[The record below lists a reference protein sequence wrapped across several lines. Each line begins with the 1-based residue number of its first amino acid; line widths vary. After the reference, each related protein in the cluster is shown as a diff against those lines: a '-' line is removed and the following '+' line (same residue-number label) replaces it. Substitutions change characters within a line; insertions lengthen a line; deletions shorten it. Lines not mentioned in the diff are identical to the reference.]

1 MKLGLLLIKGVD
13 QILQNFVLGQYEE
26 FKKKLKTKKEQENFK
41 NNLKDFADKFTAKHQ
56 NEIVATS
63 QFADYL
69 DSYNVIGHV
78 LDYYF
83 DPNESPADF
92 CKKQST
98 MARSLLGKTHPI
110 SPVDKS
116 IEDFY
121 RGVYDFV
128 NQYFLDKI
136 STENIASYHVLMQS
150 QKTLE
155 KLEGELR
162 LPKPVVRKNTY
173 SLNWDPIPRRFF
185 RQNYGDH
192 AQIIYHDNLFEICQN
207 EKHVVLLDTAGAG
220 KSVELQ
226 HVAAIASLSE
236 NNTYPILINLQ
247 LYVEQP
253 IEDIIHETYPEV
265 DYDQLFLIIDGYD
278 EVLPEKSLELARSVN
293 SFVHKHPNTKI
304 LVSSRSNF
312 YQICNE
318 NGKGSTFTGFK
329 VYGIAPLS
337 PEDIDVYVKSKGI
350 QRDYFWSI
358 INANSLDDL
367 IMIPFYLNYICEL
380 LQGNVVISGKSQLM
394 YQIVCSL
401 FEHDLQKYVNT
412 VQLDEQRE
420 SILWQLGKLAFAM
433 QSMHQKSLS
442 DTDYQLLMGANPFSL
457 IRYSGLFKKTTN
469 KTWEF
474 EHNNFREYLAAK
486 YLAGLGLE
494 DIKAVICVED
504 GFIKESWINV
514 LSYLVVISDDDSILN
529 WIVDTNPEIVIFF
542 EKDKLPQD
550 KRTKII
556 IALLNTWAERNV
568 WLSRKYGHISRIAEF
583 GHSETLIDYLLDRI
597 SNPNHFRER
606 ANALHILFFSTNMYG
621 KEQEIR
627 QVLFDFIQKDVGEEY
642 GRYIAIETLGELQ
655 LHSPE
660 ITDYLVSHLTKNH
673 GDYELGVIK
682 YLSKHENPGE
692 YLQVLFEQYLLARDE
707 SKSGHEWN
715 ICASIEEIIL
725 SFTSFELLRD
735 AFLFFAEN
743 SSNYSSY
750 EEVLN
755 RLTDKLILHYQ
766 AGNTETADVV
776 FKGWMIGAKEFNQT
790 VRSCCFRF
798 FVSTDTRHTLIRA
811 MATHTC
817 ESDDYHAVFEF
828 EYCADKDCYI
838 ILGESYRMDQ
848 NTYGSFFYKIASRLP
863 VKHEFYETYATLLR
877 ENVIE
882 LPQKES
888 FRNYE
893 LFRKEGSQIYFDSL
907 FDKERYRAL
916 LYAMLKKVDKFEA
929 CFSDPFWDE
938 YPFLDPSNADE
949 HAYQLLTYDI
959 KHMENDPHLVRD
971 LPDMV
976 DNWDWYAINEIKN
989 VLRGHDGIYIKN
1001 EQRKY
1006 IEIWCRNM
1014 LQKIDFDRDM
1024 KPWSFC
1030 SMTYALKQV
1039 IVISNM
1045 FDINY
1050 EREVFLDFL
1059 KIPRM
1064 IIEERNTRETND
1076 IFASYVTAHLT
1087 DEDIQK
1093 QVQKNI
1099 EARNMCLLSAQEHL
1113 KYCQENK
1120 LVFAVDYAR
1129 EICERESDDYD
1140 IRGTAIQYLIAVRG
1154 YDYVLDL
1161 YLDTTD
1167 EELFKCLVYATESIQ
1182 NSRITEKMEEKN
1194 KKSSDRTLYLSR
1206 LIRTGSKHGLQTL
1219 CSLLEERMSVSQ
1231 CRGEDTTETITRE
1244 LEVIHNPSLLPEL
1257 ARLQAIR
1264 FKPGFQDDGFI
1275 TMYESLRRAFVNVA
1289 QNNYCAVVN
1298 HLKATCAK
1306 TVFGSDE
1313 QFFCN
1318 SLLDDIRQTHTNKL
1332 DVAWSIKKIKQFF
1345 QQHKGIMDY

>member
-1 MKLGLLLIKGVD
+1 MELGLLLIKGVD

-83 DPNESPADF
+83 DPNESLADF

-98 MARSLLGKTHPI
+98 MARSLLEKTHPI
-110 SPVDKS
+110 RPIDKS

-136 STENIASYHVLMQS
+136 PTENIASYHALMQS

-162 LPKPVVRKNTY
+162 LPKPIVRKNTY

-318 NGKGSTFTGFK
+318 NGKGSTFTDFK

-337 PEDIDVYVKSKGI
+337 TEDIDVYVKSKGI

-486 YLAGLGLE
+486 YLAGLELE

-529 WIVDTNPEIVIFF
+529 WIVDTNPEIVISF

-568 WLSRKYGHISRIAEF
+568 WLSRKYGHFSKIASF
-583 GHSETLIDYLLDRI
+583 GQSEELIDYLLDRI
-597 SNPNHFRER
+597 SNPRHFRER
-606 ANALHILFFSTNMYG
+606 ANALHILLFATDKYG
-621 KEQEIR
+621 KEEKIR
-627 QVLFDFIQKDVGEEY
+627 KVLFDFIQICSGENY
-642 GRYIAIETLGELQ
+642 GRYIAIEALGELR
-655 LHSPE
+655 LHTPE

-673 GDYELGVIK
+673 GDYELGVVK
-682 YLSKHENPGE
+682 YLSKHDNPGN
-692 YLQVLFEQYLLARDE
+692 YLPVLFEQYLFAHRK

-715 ICASIEEIIL
+715 ICISIENIVS
-725 SFTSFELLRD
+725 SFTSLELLRD
-735 AFLFFAEN
+735 SFLFFVKI
-743 SSNYSSY
+743 SSNHSSY
-750 EEVLN
+750 KKVLN
-755 RLTDKLILHYQ
+755 CLIEKMVFHYQ
-766 AGNTETADVV
+766 AGIIETVDVV
-776 FKGWMIGAKEFNQT
+776 FSGWMIGANKSNPTIRNYCYKFFETTDSRHLLIKELAAYY
-790 VRSCCFRF
+790 RE
-798 FVSTDTRHTLIRA
+798 TD
-811 MATHTC
+811 
-817 ESDDYHAVFEF
+817 DVHAIFEL
-828 EYCADKDCYI
+828 EYCGDRECYAL
-838 ILGESYRMDQ
+838 LGEFYHTDK
-848 NTYGSFFYKIASRLP
+848 NTYGSFFQDIASRLP
-863 VKHEFYETYATLLR
+863 VNHEFYESYAALLR
-877 ENVIE
+877 ENGIE
-882 LPQKES
+882 LLPKKS
-888 FRNYE
+888 FKNYE
-893 LFRKEGSQIYFDSL
+893 IIRKQGSQIYFDSL
-907 FDKERYRAL
+907 FSKEKYRELIFSLLEKADKLDAS
-916 LYAMLKKVDKFEA
+916 
-929 CFSDPFWDE
+929 FSDSFWDE
-938 YPFLDPSNADE
+938 YPFLDPANAEE
-949 HAYQLLTYDI
+949 HAYQQLTYDI
-959 KHMENDPHLVRD
+959 KNFGDASNLVRD
-971 LPDMV
+971 LPDLV
-976 DNWDWYAINEIKN
+976 TDWDEYAINEIINTLRCNKGIN
-989 VLRGHDGIYIKN
+989 VTSQ
-1001 EQRKY
+1001 QRDYVKK
-1006 IEIWCRNM
+1006 WCESM
-1014 LQKIDFDRDM
+1014 LQRIDMKYDI
-1024 KPWSFC
+1024 KPWSLC
-1030 SMTYALKQV
+1030 EMSSKLYQV
-1039 IVISNM
+1039 IIISKMLN
-1045 FDINY
+1045 ISY
-1050 EREVFLDFL
+1050 QREVFLGFIS
-1059 KIPRM
+1059 IPKTLF
-1064 IIEERNTRETND
+1064 EETDNGDSSE
-1076 IFASYVTAHLT
+1076 IFASYITSHLS
-1087 DEDIQK
+1087 DEDIRE

-1099 EARNMCLLSAQEHL
+1099 DAQDLCLLSAREHL
-1113 KYCQENK
+1113 QFCQQNN
-1120 LVFAVDYAR
+1120 FDYAVDYAR
-1129 EICERESDDYD
+1129 EICEKGTGESD
-1140 IRGTAIQYLIAVRG
+1140 IQGAAIQYLIAVRG

-1161 YLDTTD
+1161 FLDTED

-1231 CRGEDTTETITRE
+1231 CRGEYTTETITRE
-1244 LEVIHNPSLLPEL
+1244 LEVIHDPSLLPEL

-1264 FKPGFQDDGFI
+1264 FKPCFQDDGFI

-1345 QQHKGIMDY
+1345 EQHKGIMDY